1 MYIIPWM
8 LVRDS
13 HVLSLTE
20 EFTVLLGHGAVIL
33 FSELRAFEGTMCRLS
48 PQSQFKIL
56 HQ

>member
-1 MYIIPWM
+1 M
-8 LVRDS
+8 LVSDS

-20 EFTVLLGHGAVIL
+20 EFTVLFGHGAVIL
-33 FSELRAFEGTMCRLS
+33 LSELRAFEGTMCRLS